1 MSAGLM
7 LLLDLACAAATVSQ
21 PLLLTRRVLGSLLLH
36 PVAAAAAPPAS
47 QAPSRLYEA
56 VAARRPSDWT
66 AAERPAIDA
75 LVEEVAALR
84 APWRQSDL
92 RGVWRLAY
100 LLPGPDGAGVDRRVP
115 FPELPFNDN
124 FQDPRPHHE
133 PAPRDAPLHSSHHDT
148 ALHADSRGRT
158 RSVQRSRG
166 RHQAKTK
173 RPGVPHI
180 VTPPPP
186 LSRCSAR
193 QASRTSASCSGPR
206 SRCAS
211 AARCRNR
218 RAGSPP

>member
-1 MSAGLM
+1 MAPWGRYSQSPA
-7 LLLDLACAAATVSQ
+7 LLLLAIDLACATTSLLAADAAAAVSQ
-21 PLLLTRRVLGSLLLH
+21 PRLLTRRVLGSLLLH

-124 FQDPRPHHE
+124 FQE
-133 PAPRDAPLHSSHHDT
+133 PLAHTTNLRQETLLSTPLHSSHNDT
-148 ALHADSRGRT
+148 TLHADS
-158 RSVQRSRG
+158 
-166 RHQAKTK
+166 
-173 RPGVPHI
+173 
-180 VTPPPP
+180 
-186 LSRCSAR
+186 
-193 QASRTSASCSGPR
+193 
-206 SRCAS
+206 
-211 AARCRNR
+211 
-218 RAGSPP
+218 